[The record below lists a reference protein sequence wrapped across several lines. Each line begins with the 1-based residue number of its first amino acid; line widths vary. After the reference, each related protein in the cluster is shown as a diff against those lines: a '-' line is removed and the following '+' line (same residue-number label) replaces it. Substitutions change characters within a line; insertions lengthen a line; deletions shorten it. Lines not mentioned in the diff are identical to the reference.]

1 MESPMSVRS
10 TVISIRATVWL
21 GVSVATLGGTG
32 AFQPVRSQEV
42 RLGDPSWTSNKKFTA
57 VHSIR
62 ALDDGVIVA
71 DRTEGLLFLEWD
83 GTEARPA
90 ARTGEGPGEME
101 GVGSVFPLRADST
114 LFVDAITRRWLLFK
128 GSEVV
133 ETVTGRSVINRHM
146 LPEIVGV
153 DAGSHVVGEATFTIP
168 RDGTP
173 GYPDSVFLIMGD
185 RARESLDTI
194 ARLPGD
200 ADGHQAMVEGIAM
213 YPWWVGANPL
223 STRPQAVVYSDGTTA
238 VVWHDPYHVRWRRPD
253 GQWSVGPSI
262 EFERTRVDRETKCF
276 TMRNYFGVDRPNCD
290 PSILSG
296 WPETLPPFLP
306 RPASQVPV
314 VFAAPDGGVLVWRTP
329 RAGENR
335 PRYDLINSEGRREG
349 VLVLQPNETIVSL
362 AADAVFSV
370 MEDEWGLQTLRRYPL
385 SALGLSRE

>member
-1 MESPMSVRS
+1 MSARR
-10 TVISIRATVWL
+10 TLISIRASVWL
-21 GVSVATLGGTG
+21 GLSVAMLCGAGTIH
-32 AFQPVRSQEV
+32 PVSSQEV
-42 RLGDPSWTSNKKFTA
+42 GLGHPTWISAKKFTA

-62 ALDDGVIVA
+62 ALEHGVIVA

-83 GTEARPA
+83 GTEARSA

-133 ETVTGRSVINRHM
+133 ETVTGRSFINRHM

-153 DAGSHVVGEATFTIP
+153 DAGSHVVGEATYTIP

-173 GYPDSVFLIMGD
+173 GFPDSVFLIMGD
-185 RARESLDTI
+185 RAQESLDTI

-200 ADGHQAMVEGIAM
+200 GDGHQAMVEGIAM

-223 STRPQAVVYSDGTTA
+223 STRPHAVVYPDGTTA
-238 VVWHDPYHVRWRRPD
+238 VVWHDPYHVRWRGPN

-262 EFERTRVDRETKCF
+262 GTERTRVDRETKCF
-276 TMRNYFGVDRPNCD
+276 TMRNYFGVELPNCD

-306 RPASQVPV
+306 RPASQIPV
-314 VFAAPDGGVLVWRTP
+314 AFATPDGGVLVWRTP
-329 RAGENR
+329 RAGEDR
-335 PRYDLINSEGRREG
+335 RRYDLINSEGRREG
-349 VLVLQPNETIVSL
+349 VLVLQPNETIVSV
-362 AADAVFSV
+362 ADNTVYSV
-370 MEDEWGLQTLRRYPL
+370 MEDEWGLQTLRRYPW
-385 SALGLSRE
+385 SALGASRD